1 MLRKL
6 RTARYDLVIDMQGQ
20 MRSGFVT
27 MVTGAQVRVGFER
40 PRKALWEA
48 EGRSLPP
55 CTIERSWKGAREG
68 AWLGVARDGTRSQVL
83 TG

>member
-1 MLRKL
+1 
-6 RTARYDLVIDMQGQ
+6 

-48 EGRSLPP
+48 EGRSLSP
-55 CTIERSWKGAREG
+55 CTIERARGRAREQARG
-68 AWLGVARDGTRSQVL
+68 RLGVARDGTRSQVL
-83 TG
+83 TR